1 MNNNYVSF
9 LGNPERKYNLK
20 KLFQLSKI
28 FSIQSWVIC
37 LVFIVVSLPQNTIA
51 QTTLFQFNFEN
62 TLNPNIDNVIGI
74 PTFTSNGTDTNNYT
88 TSGNTCQ
95 GIRMWL
101 ASNWDTGDYHR
112 FTVNTTG
119 YANMNFSFCDRTDVN
134 AIGTFIVRVSSDN
147 GASWTTV
154 LNTFTPVTSNT
165 TRTTDIFPTQANN
178 NTEVWIEIYK
188 TGNTNPNNSRQLFL
202 DAATLTGLA
211 IPTFSPTSG
220 CSNSGQLV
228 TITGSGFTSSSTVSF
243 NGTAAPTTFISE
255 TQLTATLPNNAT
267 TGPITVTI
275 PGTGTVT
282 SNSNFTINPNPTDVT
297 ATASQSTICEGET
310 VSLSSNATSNSN
322 TATTLLSENFNG
334 TPTGWTTTNTST
346 GGNVNNAAWTLRP
359 NNYNYNGD
367 IYRSNDNSQFYL
379 SNSEAQGSGTTNTT
393 LVSPAF
399 STIGLN
405 SATLNFWHYYNDNST
420 DSAYLEIST
429 DGQNWTILQ
438 TYDDDLGSRTGFVNV
453 NQSLNAYLNQ
463 PNVQIRFRYQA
474 TNDRSWAIDNVTV
487 SSTPATPALT
497 YAWTS
502 NPAGYTS
509 SEQNPTGVAP
519 TVTTTYTVRATNN
532 YGCWTEA
539 STTITVMELN
549 SVTAASSTPT
559 ICINTA
565 LIDITHTTTG
575 ATEIGTATGLPN
587 GVVAT
592 WDSNTITI
600 SGTPTESG
608 TFTYSIPLIG
618 GCGTA
623 TATGTIEV
631 TPIINTVS
639 DASSLTSTLC
649 INTVLTD
656 ITHTTTGTTGIDTP
670 TGLPAGVTATWN
682 NNVITISG
690 TPTESGTFNYS
701 IPLLGCG
708 NVIATGEIVVLDNSF
723 VSAPSATPSLCVNS
737 VLTDI
742 THTTVLATGIG
753 TPIDLPNGVTA
764 SWNNDV
770 ITISGT
776 PTASGVYRYT
786 IPVFGC
792 GTADATGI
800 ITVEDSVDAAGIISG
815 NNIVCQGET
824 NVIYTVPSIANAT
837 NYIWNLPTGATI
849 TSGENTNSITV
860 SFSTIAE
867 SGIITVQGSNS
878 CGNGTISADFVV
890 TVNKLPSNAGII
902 NGNALICQ
910 GQTGVVYTIAPIMDV
925 VTYNWSL
932 PTGATIV
939 SGANTNSI
947 TVDFANNALS
957 GNISVYGSN
966 SCGNGLASDT
976 FDVTVDVPSEAP
988 TNISGTATICEGTST
1003 TLTLVGGI
1011 QGTNATAEWFTDTCG
1026 GTAVGTG
1033 NSITVSPIITT
1044 TYYVRYN
1051 GNCNI
1056 TDCASTTV
1064 NVDPLPIAAGSFNTS
1079 SAIVCEGQ
1087 TNVVYT
1093 IPAID
1098 NATNYIWTVPTGFD
1112 IVGVLNT
1119 NSITVNI
1126 TSSAVSGDITV
1137 YGNNACGDGD
1147 SSSVSVT
1154 VNPLPIAAGTITGSA
1169 TVCQGQNGV
1178 VYSVPT
1184 IDHATTYNWTVPTGA
1199 SIVSGNGTDTIT
1211 INFLG
1216 NAISG
1221 NITVQGQNGCGTG
1234 AISANYPITVNIP
1247 SVAPTSITGTTTI
1260 CEGTSTTLTMV
1271 GGSAGTGAMIEWFS
1285 TSCGG
1290 TFVGNGNSIIVS
1302 PTTTTTYYVRYS
1314 GDCNATACASITVN
1328 VDPLPV
1334 AAGAISGP
1342 NAVCQGEEGVNYF
1355 IPAIA
1360 NATNYVWTFPTGV
1373 TINSE
1378 ANNSIYLDFS
1388 YSATSGNITV
1398 YGENGCGV
1406 GATSTL
1412 AVTINVA
1419 PLIENNYTSTICS
1432 GETASITPT
1441 NGGGNIVPAS
1451 TTYSWGLPDISGGI
1465 TGATVQSNQASFT
1478 QTLINT
1484 SGTQQIATYEI
1495 LASTNGCSSSTFT
1508 ITVYVDPRPTVA
1520 LTPNSILPICSG
1532 ETINITPYNPN
1543 MISGSINYSWTRI
1556 DGNTNVTGLTNGND
1570 SIEGELYNLT
1580 NTAQTVTFSVT
1591 ATSDSN
1597 CGSITPATI
1606 SIIVNPMPVITAPTN
1621 FCSDVSP
1628 TLTSTVSGGT
1638 WTSSDTDIATISN
1651 TGVVTAISSG
1661 TVVFSYSLASGCS
1674 TSKSV
1679 VVYASPTLT
1688 APTTICQGSTA
1699 TLSPSTGGTWTS
1711 SNNSIATIT
1720 NAGVVTPGNTGTVT
1734 FTFTTTDGCSRTT
1747 NSIQILAAPPVINSV
1762 TSTQNTVCS
1771 GNPSILEVDV
1781 DGVLSNPITLINFN
1795 FNTGNNYGTLDDGN
1809 IANIACSV
1817 SNNNLGFTAPNNS
1830 GTTTNAQA
1838 FTQNNTAGR
1847 GLQQTDDGQSNDAG
1861 YWEFNMTGTA
1871 VPNYQNFRIY
1881 FQARR
1886 TTTFGDNKTIDVQ
1899 YRRNNAG
1906 AWNDLGTVNLN
1917 NNSTDWQTGLFPL
1930 PAGANNSTSLQFR
1943 LNVSDG
1949 WTANNNQDRRPH
1961 VIIDNFQIQ
1970 GATLTDNTLYSWT
1983 ANTGANAG
1991 LPANAG
1997 IPSNNNDQITVRPQE
2012 TTTYT
2017 AFATNSAGCS
2027 STSNITVNV
2036 FPTPEITVA
2045 VDYCPVDIVGT
2056 PQDES
2061 NMVKLVASC
2070 SNATITSWLWSTGE
2084 TGNTIYVDVADAY
2097 QVIGT
2102 SSNGCPGSASANI
2115 AQELVFNGDF
2125 TLGNTGFGTDY
2136 TYRADVAGNNELVN
2150 DDIGPGNPP
2159 SYVNGYSI
2167 TNNANNVHNNFWGR
2181 DHTQNPTGAQN
2192 FMVVNGHG
2200 TEYVVWRQTVTVE
2213 ANTTYYF
2220 SAWGMSL
2227 NSAGPFANLQFR
2239 VNGQTHG
2246 TTLQLTAHAQNDNQ
2260 SSDNWRRFYG
2270 TWETTTGGDILIEI
2284 INLENSFGGNDF
2296 GIDDISFGTLSTFIR
2311 LSSDDSTDEQT
2322 VCQNTPITDISYSI
2336 GGGLT
2341 APAINWKHNNN
2352 DLGTNVFPS
2361 GLSYNFN
2368 GLNYTISGSPTV
2380 PGDYEYV
2387 IETGSDC
2394 GEPKTASGT
2403 LIVHEAP
2410 TTTIAPVS
2418 VACLS
2423 EGYVTVSATFGGSA
2437 TSGNWSGGTGTFQN
2451 VTTTGNTITADYYF
2465 GTGET
2470 TAVTLNFTANAP
2482 MSSVCT
2488 NNITPLVIRLNS
2500 INPRSIT
2507 APTQVCMPIPELT
2520 INGLAAT
2527 VSAAINDAIITYQ
2540 WESSTTDCDSG
2551 FSDITVNGNSQNYT
2565 IPAGL
2570 AETTYFRRKAISTL
2584 NGVPCIAYSN
2594 CVTITANNITA
2605 GTISA
2610 DQTICRSG
2618 TPQELSFIVPSTI
2631 PAGATVTYLWQRKT
2645 IGDCSDGGWGNAEGT
2660 NNLDTY
2666 TPPSLI
2672 TTTYYRVRIIS
2683 TLNGLNCT
2691 VYSNC
2696 IIVTVN
2702 PAVSPGGIGSNR
2714 YVCYGGNPTA
2724 FTGSIVNGGTYQWQ
2738 SSTDGSNFTDI
2749 FGANDPTYDEPGPVY
2764 QTTYYRRV
2772 TFVTNN
2778 GVTCQATTGNVIV
2791 FVNHITDAPVIVGSQ
2806 IACNVAEVTELS
2818 ILTPAVSTG
2827 SSIAYRWQISTTGC
2841 SGTFIDIGATAVGN
2855 TYTPTVLNTTSY
2867 YRVRVISTLSGVQCT
2882 DVYSNC
2888 IEVTYTGKIWN
2899 GSVSTDWYNDN
2910 NWTPNGVP
2918 DATNCVI
2925 IPNVANDPIIE
2936 GTNTNAY
2943 ALNLSI
2949 LTGGSL
2955 EVNSTNN
2962 ITVTDFVNVNATGL
2976 FDIKN
2981 NASLIQINDNA
2992 VNVGNIKYSRT
3003 SRPMTRYA
3011 YVYWGSPVEGN
3022 VISQIPSQFD
3032 LKYRWEPNT
3041 GVADGTWLALSTT
3054 VPGEGFITRVRNVA
3068 PFSTGIGSIPFTFT
3082 GKPNNGIINV
3092 NVSSFDN
3099 SSMVSANTTLL
3110 ANPYPSTI
3118 DAEEFLMHP
3127 NNTELGGTL
3136 SFWTS
3141 VTLYSGT
3148 GPYNVQ
3154 DYASWNLTGGT
3165 ITSNAPAT
3173 DPSNDLRPNGKI
3185 SSGQGFFAQV
3195 FADGQITFNNAM
3207 RQSGSNSQ
3215 FYRTGNSTE
3224 KHRIWVNLFDQN
3236 KFRQTLIG
3244 YVSGATNEFDR
3255 LYDGDAFTSNE
3266 INIYSI
3272 LDDHALVIQ
3281 GRALPFDDNDIIPLG
3296 YKITTAGT
3304 YNIGIDEIDG
3314 VFAENQNVYLKDK
3327 LLNIIHDIKANN
3339 YSFSTASGTFDDRFE
3354 IVFRNGSLGIDNP
3367 NSTLAQAYV
3376 KDQTLYINASKNIEE
3391 IILYDVAGKRLKK
3404 FKNDIPTTSFK
3415 TEFNYPNGI
3424 YIAKVKMD
3432 DRTIVNVKIGN

>member
-1 MNNNYVSF
+1 MKNNYVLNKFFSKSTFKSYF
-9 LGNPERKYNLK
+9 LLIGLVFNTILFAQSETQFAGAGANSGGFGNTWGNPGRVTANDNISATVASSSRQLLSTNYGFNIPAGSIINGVELEIERL
-20 KLFQLSKI
+20 
-28 FSIQSWVIC
+28 
-37 LVFIVVSLPQNTIA
+37 
-51 QTTLFQFNFEN
+51 TTSVAGSRTASDNSVRLIKNG
-62 TLNPNIDNVIGI
+62 NVIGENRAD
-74 PTFTSNGTDTNNYT
+74 PTNYGTNYT
-88 TSGNTCQ
+88 VITYGSPTDLWG
-95 GIRMWL
+95 
-101 ASNWDTGDYHR
+101 
-112 FTVNTTG
+112 TT
-119 YANMNFSFCDRTDVN
+119 
-134 AIGTFIVRVSSDN
+134 
-147 GASWTTV
+147 WTAEEI
-154 LNTFTPVTSNT
+154 N
-165 TRTTDIFPTQANN
+165 ANN
-178 NTEVWIEIYK
+178 FGAAFSVSINS
-188 TGNTNPNNSRQLFL
+188 NPTVYVDFMRITVHYT
-202 DAATLTGLA
+202 APPTIT
-211 IPTFSPTSG
+211 TFSPALA
-220 CSNSGQLV
+220 CANSGQSV
-228 TITGSGFTSSSTVSF
+228 TITGTNFTNTSSVTF
-243 NGTAAPTTFISE
+243 NGIPASFTVDSSTQITAI
-255 TQLTATLPNNAT
+255 LPNGAT
-267 TGPITVTI
+267 TGTISVTT
-275 PGTGTVT
+275 PVSTAN
-282 SNSNFTINPNPTDVT
+282 SSNFTINPSPTAVT
-297 ATASQSTICEGET
+297 ATASLSDICVGQT
-310 VSLSSNATSNSN
+310 VTLSSNATSNSN
-322 TATTLLSENFNG
+322 TATTLLSEDFNG
-334 TPTGWTTTNTST
+334 FGIPTGWTTTNNST
-346 GGNVNNAAWTLRP
+346 GGNINNAAWTLRP
-359 NNYNYNGD
+359 NNYNPGV
-367 IYRSNDNSQFYL
+367 IIQSNDNSQFYF
-379 SNSEAQGSGTTNTT
+379 SNSDAQGSGTTATT
-393 LVSPAF
+393 LVSPVF
-399 STIGLN
+399 STIGV
-405 SATLNFWHYYNDNST
+405 SAASLNFWHYYRHNGDSRAYVEITTNGINWST
-420 DSAYLEIST
+420 I
-429 DGQNWTILQ
+429 Q
-438 TYDDDLGSRTGFVNV
+438 TYNS
-453 NQSLNAYLNQ
+453 NQGARNNFNNRIVPLEDYLNQ
-463 PNVQIRFRYQA
+463 PTVQIRFRYQA
-474 TNDRSWAIDNVTV
+474 TDDWYWAIDNVTV

-509 SEQNPTGVAP
+509 SAQNPTGVAP

-539 STTITVMELN
+539 STTVTVMELN
-549 SVTAASSTPT
+549 SVSAASSTPT

-592 WDSNTITI
+592 WNSNTITI

-618 GCGTA
+618 GCGAA

-631 TPIINTVS
+631 TPITNTVS
-639 DASSLTSTLC
+639 DASTLTSTLC

-737 VLTDI
+737 ILTDI
-742 THTTVLATGIG
+742 THTTTLATGIG

-776 PTASGVYRYT
+776 PTVSGVYSYT

-815 NNIVCQGET
+815 NSIVCQGET
-824 NVIYTVPSIANAT
+824 NVIYTVPSIENAT

-902 NGNALICQ
+902 NGNTLVCQ
-910 GQTGVVYTIAPIMDV
+910 GQTGVVYTIAPIVDV

-976 FDVTVDVPSEAP
+976 FDITIDVPSEAP
-988 TNISGTATICEGTST
+988 TSISGTSTICEGTST
-1003 TLTLVGGI
+1003 TLTLVGGV

-1033 NSITVSPIITT
+1033 SSITVSPTITT

-1056 TDCASTTV
+1056 TDCASITV
-1064 NVDPLPIAAGSFNTS
+1064 NVDPLPVAAGSFTTS
-1079 SAIVCEGQ
+1079 SATVCEGQ

-1112 IVGVLNT
+1112 IVGVTNT

-1137 YGNNACGDGD
+1137 YGNNACGDGS

-1154 VNPLPIAAGTITGSA
+1154 VNPLPVAAGTITGTA

-1199 SIVSGNGTDTIT
+1199 SIVSGNGTNTIT

-1221 NITVQGQNGCGTG
+1221 NITVQGQNDCGTG

-1271 GGSAGTGAMIEWFS
+1271 GGSAGTGATIEWFS

-1290 TFVGNGNSIIVS
+1290 TFVGNGNSITVS

-1314 GDCNATACASITVN
+1314 GDCNATACASVTVN
-1328 VDPLPV
+1328 VNPLPV
-1334 AAGAISGP
+1334 AAGTISGP
-1342 NAVCQGEEGVNYF
+1342 NAVCQGEEGVNYS
-1355 IPAIA
+1355 IPAIT
-1360 NATNYVWTFPTGV
+1360 NATNYVWTLPTGV
-1373 TINSE
+1373 TINSG
-1378 ANNSIYLDFS
+1378 ANNSIYVDFS

-1398 YGENGCGV
+1398 YGENACGV

-1419 PLIENNYTSTICS
+1419 PFIESNYTSTICS

-1441 NGGGNIVPAS
+1441 NGGGNIIPAS
-1451 TTYSWGLPDISGGI
+1451 TTYSWGLPTLTGGI
-1465 TGATVQSNQASFT
+1465 TGATAQSGQLSFS
-1478 QTLINT
+1478 QTLTNT
-1484 SGTQQIATYEI
+1484 TGSQQTATYTI
-1495 LASTNGCSSSTFT
+1495 SASTNGCSSSTFT

-1520 LTPNSILPICSG
+1520 LTPNSLLPICSG
-1532 ETINITPYNPN
+1532 ETINVTPYNPN
-1543 MISGSINYSWTRI
+1543 SISGSVDYSWTRT
-1556 DGNTNVTGLTNGND
+1556 DGNTNVTGLSSGTG
-1570 SIEGELYNLT
+1570 SITGELYNSST
-1580 NTAQTVTFSVT
+1580 SAQTVTFSLI
-1591 ATSDSN
+1591 AISDSN
-1597 CGSITPATI
+1597 CDSVTPATI
-1606 SIIVNPMPVITAPTN
+1606 SVIVNPMPVITAPAS
-1621 FCSDVSP
+1621 FCSDVST

-1638 WTSSDTDIATISN
+1638 WTSSDTEIATISN
-1651 TGVVTAISSG
+1651 AGVVTAISSG
-1661 TVVFSYSLASGCS
+1661 TVTFTYSLASGCS

-1762 TSTQNTVCS
+1762 TASQNTVCS

-1795 FNTGNNYGTLDDGN
+1795 FNSGNNYGSLDDGN
-1809 IANIACSV
+1809 IPNIACSV
-1817 SNNNLGFTAPNNS
+1817 SDNNLGFNAPNNS
-1830 GTTTNAQA
+1830 GITTNAQA

-1886 TTTFGDNKTIDVQ
+1886 ATTFGDNKTITVQ
-1899 YRRNNAG
+1899 YRRNGAG
-1906 AWNDLGTVNLN
+1906 PWTNLGTVNLDN
-1917 NNSTDWQTGLFPL
+1917 NNNEWQTGLFSL
-1930 PAGANNSTSLQFR
+1930 PTGANNPTSLQFR
-1943 LNVSDG
+1943 LSVNDG

-2045 VDYCPVDIVGT
+2045 VDYCPTDNPAT
-2056 PQDES
+2056 PQNEA
-2061 NMVKLVASC
+2061 NMVQLTAS
-2070 SNATITSWLWSTGE
+2070 STNVTVNNWLWSTGE
-2084 TGNTIYVDVADAY
+2084 TGNVIFVDIAGYY

-2102 SSNGCPGSASANI
+2102 SVNGCPGSASTNI
-2115 AQELVFNGDF
+2115 AQELVVNGDF
-2125 TLGNTGFGTDY
+2125 TQGNVGFTSDY
-2136 TYRADVAGNNELVN
+2136 AYHADVAGNNELV
-2150 DDIGPGNPP
+2150 DDSGN
-2159 SYVNGYSI
+2159 NGYSI
-2167 TNNANNVHNNFWGR
+2167 TTNGINVHNNFHGL
-2181 DHTQNPTGAQN
+2181 DHTQNTVGPRN
-2192 FMVVNGHG
+2192 FMAVNGHG
-2200 TEYVVWRQTVTVE
+2200 TQYVVWKQTVTVE
-2213 ANTTYYF
+2213 AGVSYYF
-2220 SAWGMSL
+2220 SAWARSL
-2227 NSAGPFANLQFR
+2227 NNAAPYAKLRFR
-2239 VNGQTHG
+2239 VNGVQVG
-2246 TTLQLTAHAQNDNQ
+2246 TQLNLGAYPANDW
-2260 SSDNWRRFYG
+2260 DRFYG
-2270 TWETTTGGDILIEI
+2270 TWMSTVNGDILIEI
-2284 INLENSFGGNDF
+2284 VNNEGALGGNDF
-2296 GIDDISFGTLSTFIR
+2296 GIDDISFATLSTFIN
-2311 LSSDDSTDEQT
+2311 LTSNPTTENQT
-2322 VCQNTPITDISYSI
+2322 VCQNTPITNITYDI
-2336 GGGLT
+2336 GGGLDPPT
-2341 APAINWKHNNN
+2341 ITGLPAGVTH
-2352 DLGTNVFPS
+2352 T
-2361 GLSYNFN
+2361 YN
-2368 GLNYTISGSPTV
+2368 GLIFTISGIPTEYGTFNYMIKTG
-2380 PGDYEYV
+2380 GDC
-2387 IETGSDC
+2387 D
-2394 GEPKTASGT
+2394 EPKTARGT

-2410 TTTIAPVS
+2410 TAIITPISGACVNEGFVS
-2418 VACLS
+2418 
-2423 EGYVTVSATFGGSA
+2423 VSATFGGSA
-2437 TSGNWSGGTGTFQN
+2437 TSGSWSGGTGTFQN
-2451 VTTTGNTITADYYF
+2451 VITTGNTITADYYF

-2482 MSSVCT
+2482 TVGSVC
-2488 NNITPLVIRLNS
+2488 NNNVTPVLINLNN
-2500 INPRSIT
+2500 INPRLIT
-2507 APTQVCMPIPELT
+2507 TSSQTLCMPTSSALT
-2520 INGLAAT
+2520 LVGQTALAP
-2527 VSAAINDAIITYQ
+2527 VGAIITYQ
-2540 WESSTTDCDSG
+2540 WESSTTDCDNG
-2551 FSDITVNGNSQNYT
+2551 FSDIINANSATYI

-2570 AETTYFRRKAISTL
+2570 SETTYFRRKVTSTLNGIICSAYNDCVVITGNEVITSATISSDQTICRDETPAQLSVIIPATVPAGATLTYQWQRSNASCSGTGTDIVGETNETFTPPALTTTTYYRVKIISTL
-2584 NGVPCIAYSN
+2584 NGRVCIDYSN
-2594 CVTITANNITA
+2594 CVTITVNPLVAA
-2605 GTISA
+2605 GTI
-2610 DQTICRSG
+2610 
-2618 TPQELSFIVPSTI
+2618 
-2631 PAGATVTYLWQRKT
+2631 
-2645 IGDCSDGGWGNAEGT
+2645 GT
-2660 NNLDTY
+2660 NRT
-2666 TPPSLI
+2666 
-2672 TTTYYRVRIIS
+2672 
-2683 TLNGLNCT
+2683 
-2691 VYSNC
+2691 
-2696 IIVTVN
+2696 
-2702 PAVSPGGIGSNR
+2702 
-2714 YVCYGGNPTA
+2714 VCYGGDPAA
-2724 FTGSIVNGGTYQWQ
+2724 FTGTIIPNATYQWQ
-2738 SSTDGSNFTDI
+2738 SSTDNSNYTNIPGATD
-2749 FGANDPTYDEPGPVY
+2749 ATYDEPGPVY
-2764 QTTYYRRV
+2764 ETTYYRRV
-2772 TFVTNN
+2772 VYVTTN
-2778 GVTCQATTGNVIV
+2778 GTTCQAVSGFVTVT
-2791 FVNHITDAPVIVGSQ
+2791 VNHITDTPIISGEQS
-2806 IACNVAEVTELS
+2806 ACNVGGVSALS
-2818 ILTPAVSTG
+2818 ITNNAVSNGTI
-2827 SSIAYRWQISTTGC
+2827 SYRWQVSTTGC
-2841 SGTFIDIGATAVGN
+2841 SGTFTDVSPIATGN
-2855 TYTPTVLNTTSY
+2855 TYTPATLNTTSY
-2867 YRVRVISTLSGVQCT
+2867 YRVKVISTLNSTACT

-2918 DATNCVI
+2918 DASNCVI

-2936 GTNTNAY
+2936 GTNTDAY
-2943 ALNLSI
+2943 ALNLTI

-3011 YVYWGSPVEGN
+3011 YVYWGSPVEEN
-3022 VISQIPSQFD
+3022 VIGQIPSQFD

-3099 SSMVSANTTLL
+3099 SSMVSANTALL

-3118 DAEEFLMHP
+3118 DAEEFLTHP

-3185 SSGQGFFAQV
+3185 ASGQGFFAQV

-3327 LLNIIHDIKANN
+3327 LLNIIHDIKASN

>member
-1 MNNNYVSF
+1 MKNNYVSF
-9 LGNPERKYNLK
+9 ISNPEIKFNLK
-20 KLFQLSKI
+20 KSFQLSKI
-28 FSIQSWVIC
+28 FSVQSWVIC
-37 LVFIVVSLPQNTIA
+37 LLFFIVILLPQNA
-51 QTTLFQFNFEN
+51 VGQSTLFQFSFEN
-62 TLNPNIDNVIGI
+62 NTNPNINNTVGT
-74 PTFTSNGTDTNNYT
+74 PTFTSVGTNNNGY
-88 TSGNTCQ
+88 SGSGVCVGNFS
-95 GIRMWL
+95 RS
-101 ASNWDTGDYHR
+101 ASDWNTGDYHR
-112 FTVNTTG
+112 FIVNTTG
-119 YANMNFSFCDRTDVN
+119 FTNLSFSFCDRASNN
-134 AIGTFIVRVSSDN
+134 AIGNFIVRVSSDA
-147 GASWTTV
+147 GATWTTV
-154 LNTFTPVTSNT
+154 LETFNPINANS
-165 TRTTDIFPTQANN
+165 TRTTDVFPVNANDN
-178 NTEVWIEIYK
+178 AQVWIDIYK
-188 TGNTNPNNSRQLFL
+188 TNIVSTSRELRI
-202 DAATLTGLA
+202 DGATLIGLA

-282 SNSNFTINPNPTDVT
+282 SNSNFTINPSPTDVT
-297 ATASQSTICEGET
+297 ATASLSDICVGQT
-310 VSLSSNATSNSN
+310 VTLSSNATSNSN
-322 TATTLLSENFNG
+322 AATTLLSENFNG
-334 TPTGWTTTNTST
+334 FGIPTGWTTTNNST
-346 GGNVNNAAWTLRP
+346 GGNVNNAAWTSRP
-359 NNYNYNGD
+359 NNYNQDNGQ
-367 IYRSNDNSQFYL
+367 IRSNDNSRFFM
-379 SNSEAQGSGTTNTT
+379 SDSDEQGNGSTTNTT
-393 LVSPAF
+393 LVSPVF
-399 STIGLN
+399 STIGV
-405 SATLNFWHYYNDNST
+405 SAASLNFHHHYDDNGNSG
-420 DSAYLEIST
+420 DFAYVEVST
-429 DGQNWTILQ
+429 DGQNWTTIQ
-438 TYDDDLGSRTGFVNV
+438 TYNSDQGTKTNFANPTF
-453 NQSLNAYLNQ
+453 SLNGYLNQ
-463 PNVQIRFRYQA
+463 PTVQIRFRYVA
-474 TNDRSWAIDNVTV
+474 TYDWYWAIDNVTV

-509 SEQNPTGVAP
+509 SAQNPTGVAP

-539 STTITVMELN
+539 STTVTVMELN

-631 TPIINTVS
+631 TPITNTVS
-639 DASSLTSTLC
+639 DASTLTSTLC
-649 INTVLTD
+649 INTVLAD

-776 PTASGVYRYT
+776 PTASGVYSYT

-815 NNIVCQGET
+815 NSIVCQGET

-902 NGNALICQ
+902 NGNALVCQ

-988 TNISGTATICEGTST
+988 TSISGTATICEGTST

-1033 NSITVSPIITT
+1033 NSITVSPTTTT

-1056 TDCASTTV
+1056 TDCASITV
-1064 NVDPLPIAAGSFNTS
+1064 NVDPLPVAAGSFTTS
-1079 SAIVCEGQ
+1079 SATVCEGQ

-1184 IDHATTYNWTVPTGA
+1184 IDHATTYYWTVPTGA

-1398 YGENGCGV
+1398 YGENACGV

-1419 PLIENNYTSTICS
+1419 PLIESNYTSTICS

-1441 NGGGNIVPAS
+1441 NGGGNIIPAS
-1451 TTYSWGLPDISGGI
+1451 TTYSWGLPTLTGGI
-1465 TGATVQSNQASFT
+1465 TGATAQSGQLSFS
-1478 QTLINT
+1478 QTLTNT
-1484 SGTQQIATYEI
+1484 TGSQQTATYTI
-1495 LASTNGCSSSTFT
+1495 SASTNGCSSSTFT
-1508 ITVYVDPRPTVA
+1508 ITVNVDPRPTVA
-1520 LTPNSILPICSG
+1520 LTPNSLLPICSG
-1532 ETINITPYNPN
+1532 ETINVTPYNPN
-1543 MISGSINYSWTRI
+1543 PISGSVDYSWTRT
-1556 DGNTNVTGLTNGND
+1556 DGNTNVTGLSSGTG
-1570 SIEGELYNLT
+1570 SITGELYNSST
-1580 NTAQTVTFSVT
+1580 SAQTVTFSVI
-1591 ATSDSN
+1591 AISDSN
-1597 CGSITPATI
+1597 CDSVTPATI
-1606 SIIVNPMPVITAPTN
+1606 SVIVNPMPVITAPAS
-1621 FCSDVSP
+1621 FCSDVST

-1638 WTSSDTDIATISN
+1638 WTSSDTEIATISN

-1661 TVVFSYSLASGCS
+1661 TVTFTYSLASGCS
-1674 TSKSV
+1674 TSKNV
-1679 VVYASPTLT
+1679 TIYASPIVT
-1688 APTTICQGSTA
+1688 APATICQGSTA

-1711 SNNSIATIT
+1711 SNNTIATVT

-1734 FTFTTTDGCSRTT
+1734 FTFTSTDGCSRTT

-1762 TSTQNTVCS
+1762 TASDSPICS
-1771 GNPSILEVDV
+1771 GNPSILTIDV
-1781 DGVLSNPITLINFN
+1781 AGNLNSPTTLINYN
-1795 FNTGNNYGTLDDGN
+1795 FNQDTSNYNNLINSAG
-1809 IANIACSV
+1809 IANVTCTITGININCD
-1817 SNNNLGFTAPNNS
+1817 TPNS
-1830 GTTTNAQA
+1830 GIATNAQA
-1838 FTQNNTAGR
+1838 FTQNINAGR
-1847 GLQQTDDGQSNDAG
+1847 GLRQTDNNGNDDGGSWN
-1861 YWEFNMTGTA
+1861 FNVTGTA
-1871 VPNYQNFRIY
+1871 VQNYRSFRIY
-1881 FQARR
+1881 FQAKRNN
-1886 TTTFGDNKTIDVQ
+1886 TNGSNKTIIAEYQ
-1899 YRRNNAG
+1899 LNGTGGYTT
-1906 AWNDLGTVNLN
+1906 LGTVALN
-1917 NNSTDWQTGLFPL
+1917 NNNTNWQTGLFSL
-1930 PAGANNSTSLQFR
+1930 PVTANNPTSIQIR

-1949 WTANNNQDRRPH
+1949 YNNNGNNRPD
-1961 VIIDNFQIQ
+1961 VILDNFQIQ
-1970 GATLTDNTLYSWT
+1970 GATLANPVLYSWS

-1991 LPANAG
+1991 LPSNAE
-1997 IPSNNNDQITVRPQE
+1997 IPLHNNDKITVNPE
-2012 TTTYT
+2012 TTSIYT
-2017 AFATNSAGCS
+2017 AIATNTAGCS

-2036 FPTPEITVA
+2036 SPTPQIIITA
-2045 VDYCPVDIVGT
+2045 DYCPTDNPAT
-2056 PQDES
+2056 PQNEA
-2061 NMVKLVASC
+2061 NMVQLTAS
-2070 SNATITSWLWSTGE
+2070 STNVTVNNWLWSTGE
-2084 TGNTIYVDVADAY
+2084 TGNVIFVDIAGYY

-2102 SSNGCPGSASANI
+2102 SVNGCPGSASTNI
-2115 AQELVFNGDF
+2115 AQELVINGDF
-2125 TLGNTGFGTDY
+2125 TQGNVGFTSDY
-2136 TYRADVAGNNELVN
+2136 AYHADVAGNNELV
-2150 DDIGPGNPP
+2150 DDSGN
-2159 SYVNGYSI
+2159 NGYSI
-2167 TNNANNVHNNFWGR
+2167 TTNGINVHNNFHGL
-2181 DHTQNPTGAQN
+2181 DHTQNTVGPRN
-2192 FMVVNGHG
+2192 FMAVNGHG
-2200 TEYVVWRQTVTVE
+2200 TQYVVWKQTVTVE
-2213 ANTTYYF
+2213 AGVSYYF
-2220 SAWGMSL
+2220 SAWARSL
-2227 NSAGPFANLQFR
+2227 NNAAPYAKLRFR
-2239 VNGQTHG
+2239 VNGVQVG
-2246 TTLQLTAHAQNDNQ
+2246 TQLNLGAYPANDW
-2260 SSDNWRRFYG
+2260 DRFYG
-2270 TWETTTGGDILIEI
+2270 TWMSTVNGDILIEI
-2284 INLENSFGGNDF
+2284 VNNEGALGGNDF
-2296 GIDDISFGTLSTFIR
+2296 GIDDISFATLSTFIN
-2311 LSSDDSTDEQT
+2311 LTSNPTTENQT
-2322 VCQNTPITDISYSI
+2322 ACQNTPITNITYDI

-2341 APAINWKHNNN
+2341 PPTITGLPAGVTH
-2352 DLGTNVFPS
+2352 T
-2361 GLSYNFN
+2361 YN
-2368 GLNYTISGSPTV
+2368 GLIFTISGTPTEY
-2380 PGDYEYV
+2380 GTFNYV
-2387 IETGSDC
+2387 IETGGDC
-2394 GEPKTASGT
+2394 DEPKTAGGT

-2410 TTTIAPVS
+2410 TATIAPIPGACVNEGFVS
-2418 VACLS
+2418 
-2423 EGYVTVSATFGGSA
+2423 VSATFGGSA
-2437 TSGNWSGGTGTFQN
+2437 TSGSWSGGTGTFQN
-2451 VTTTGNTITADYYF
+2451 VTTTGNTVTADYYF

-2482 MSSVCT
+2482 TVGSVC
-2488 NNITPLVIRLNS
+2488 NNNVTPVLINLNN
-2500 INPRSIT
+2500 INPRLIT
-2507 APTQVCMPIPELT
+2507 TSSQTLCMPTSSALT
-2520 INGLAAT
+2520 LVGQTAGVPAG
-2527 VSAAINDAIITYQ
+2527 AIITYQ
-2540 WESSTTDCDSG
+2540 WESSTTDCNNG
-2551 FSDITVNGNSQNYT
+2551 FSDIINANSATYI

-2570 AETTYFRRKAISTL
+2570 SETTYFRRKVTSTL
-2584 NGVPCIAYSN
+2584 NGIICSAYNDCVVITGNEVITSATISSDQTICRGYAPTQLSIIVPATVPAGATVTYQWQTSNASCSGSGNDIVGETGVTFTPPTLNTTTYYRVKITSTLNGRSCIDYSN
-2594 CVTITANNITA
+2594 CVTITVNPLVAA
-2605 GTISA
+2605 GTI
-2610 DQTICRSG
+2610 
-2618 TPQELSFIVPSTI
+2618 
-2631 PAGATVTYLWQRKT
+2631 
-2645 IGDCSDGGWGNAEGT
+2645 GT
-2660 NNLDTY
+2660 NRT
-2666 TPPSLI
+2666 
-2672 TTTYYRVRIIS
+2672 
-2683 TLNGLNCT
+2683 
-2691 VYSNC
+2691 
-2696 IIVTVN
+2696 
-2702 PAVSPGGIGSNR
+2702 
-2714 YVCYGGNPTA
+2714 VCYGGDPAA
-2724 FTGSIVNGGTYQWQ
+2724 FTGTIIPNATYQWQ
-2738 SSTDGSNFTDI
+2738 SSTDNSNYTNISGATD
-2749 FGANDPTYDEPGPVY
+2749 ATYDEPGPVY
-2764 QTTYYRRV
+2764 ETTYYRRIV
-2772 TFVTNN
+2772 YITTNGTTCEAVSSFVT
-2778 GVTCQATTGNVIV
+2778 VT
-2791 FVNHITDAPVIVGSQ
+2791 VNHITDTPIISGEQS
-2806 IACNVAEVTELS
+2806 ACNVGGVSALS
-2818 ILTPAVSTG
+2818 ITNNAVSNGTI
-2827 SSIAYRWQISTTGC
+2827 SYRWQISTTGC
-2841 SGTFIDIGATAVGN
+2841 SGTFIDISPVASGN
-2855 TYTPTVLNTTSY
+2855 TYTPATLNTTSY
-2867 YRVRVISTLSGVQCT
+2867 YRVRVISTLNSTACT

-2992 VNVGNIKYSRT
+2992 VNVGNIKYSRN

-3327 LLNIIHDIKANN
+3327 LLNIIHDIKASN

-3432 DRTIVNVKIGN
+3432 DKTIVNVKIGN